1 MVIDNGSGMIKSGFA
16 GDDAPRAVFPCVVGR
31 PKMPGIMVGLD
42 QKEVYVG
49 HEAQQKRGVL
59 NMHYPIEEGV
69 VKNWEDMEKVWN
81 HTQYNELRVAP
92 EDHPILMT
100 EAPLNSKENREH
112 LTKIMFEVFNVPCLY
127 VSIQAVLALYSSG
140 RTTGTVLDSGHGI
153 SHTVPIY
160 EGYAIPH
167 AIERI
172 HLAGKDLTDHLQK
185 LLAVRG
191 YSFTTAAD
199 LDLVREIKERVCYV
213 TTDFDNEI
221 KMTQDDASSDKEYQ
235 LPDGRKV
242 VMGFEA
248 FKCPELLF
256 QPSSL
261 GDYDF
266 EGVHKFTFE
275 SIMKCD
281 VDVRKDLYFNIIL
294 AGGSTMFQKM
304 GERMKKEIHAL
315 APSNMKINVHAPP
328 ERKFSVWIGGSILA
342 SLSTFQRLLRPG
354 RA

>member
-1 MVIDNGSGMIKSGFA
+1 
-16 GDDAPRAVFPCVVGR
+16 
-31 PKMPGIMVGLD
+31 
-42 QKEVYVG
+42 
-49 HEAQQKRGVL
+49 
-59 NMHYPIEEGV
+59 MHYPIEEGV

-81 HTQYNELRVAP
+81 HTMYNELRVAP

-127 VSIQAVLALYSSG
+127 VSIQSVLALYSSG

-172 HLAGKDLTDHLQK
+172 RLAGKDLTDHLQK
-185 LLAVRG
+185 LLSTRG

-199 LDLVREIKERVCYV
+199 LDVVREIKERVCYV
-213 TTDFDNEI
+213 TTDFDNEM
-221 KMTQDDASSDKEYQ
+221 KMTQDDPSSDKEYQ

-242 VMGFEA
+242 VMGSEA

-256 QPSSL
+256 
-261 GDYDF
+261 
-266 EGVHKFTFE
+266 
-275 SIMKCD
+275 
-281 VDVRKDLYFNIIL
+281 
-294 AGGSTMFQKM
+294 
-304 GERMKKEIHAL
+304 
-315 APSNMKINVHAPP
+315 
-328 ERKFSVWIGGSILA
+328 
-342 SLSTFQRLLRPG
+342 
-354 RA
+354 